1 MITIR
6 EANAE
11 DFDQIWP
18 FFHAIVSAG
27 TTYGYP
33 TDITKHEA
41 IDIWMTLPEK
51 TYVAEDNGDIVGS
64 YYLKT
69 NKPGPG
75 SHVCNCGYMVSDKA
89 RGKGVATSMCEHSQ
103 EQAKQLGYRAMQ
115 FNFVTSTNTGAIRL
129 WEKLGYEKVG
139 RLPGAF
145 KHPQEGYVDAF
156 VMYKTFVD

>member
-11 DFDQIWP
+11 DFEQIWP
-18 FFHAIVSAG
+18 FFHDIVSAG

-33 TDITKHEA
+33 TDITKQEA
-41 IDIWMTLPEK
+41 VDIWMTLPEK

-89 RGKGVATSMCEHSQ
+89 RGKGVATAMCEHSQ

-156 VMYKTFVD
+156 VMFKNLTN